1 MKKIHIQ
8 YKKEFRRK
16 VQYTQ
21 STVYTIQYMYTC
33 TCALCFKH
41 SVTVYLPMGKYPTMD
56 WPFPGGCFP
65 KHSLQ
70 LSVKK
75 SPKKR

>member
-41 SVTVYLPMGKYPTMD
+41 SVTVYLPMGGQVPYY
-56 WPFPGGCFP
+56 GLALP
-65 KHSLQ
+65 KRVFS
-70 LSVKK
+70 
-75 SPKKR
+75 

>member
-33 TCALCFKH
+33 TCALCFKR
-41 SVTVYLPMGKYPTMD
+41 SVTVLADGQVPYYGLALP
-56 WPFPGGCFP
+56 
-65 KHSLQ
+65 
-70 LSVKK
+70 
-75 SPKKR
+75 KRVFS